1 MRASDLREM
10 TRDEILRKLTELRD
24 EQFKLRLRRSAEEL
38 PNPLRLRLLRHDVA
52 RCLTVLRAKDN
63 EQLADIV
70 TTRMV
75 ALEGIRETQTLVA
88 FRAYSRFDLDVM
100 FNVGLD

>member
-52 RCLTVLRAKDN
+52 RCLTVLRAKEIATEAEARPVEKND
-63 EQLADIV
+63 E
-70 TTRMV
+70 
-75 ALEGIRETQTLVA
+75 
-88 FRAYSRFDLDVM
+88 
-100 FNVGLD
+100 